1 MKPATSFSK
10 EEKLLVQTNLKLN
23 GNLIETTDK
32 ECTLEGFFK
41 TDKGRFAIVTN
52 IDGEKEVYIV
62 KKSKKKDNT
71 DVFSIIPVNI
81 IDSFNLDN
89 ESITT
94 NLNNL

>member
-1 MKPATSFSK
+1 MKPASSFSK
-10 EEKLLVQTNLKLN
+10 EEKLLVQTNLKVN

-32 ECTLEGFFK
+32 ECTLEGFFQ
-41 TDKGRFAIVTN
+41 TDKGRFALVTN
-52 IDGEKEVYIV
+52 IDGQKEVYIV
-62 KKSKKKDNT
+62 KKSKTKDNT